1 MIMPNSA
8 MTPSCATKP
17 NGARN
22 TSSAAAAPTRPS
34 GPVRNTSIEREN
46 ECSCSISSV
55 NTMNSISGM
64 LAAIAPPAFE
74 DSSAAP
80 AIAIW

>member
-1 MIMPNSA
+1 

-22 TSSAAAAPTRPS
+22 SSRPSEAPIRPS

-46 ECSCSISSV
+46 VPSCSISSV
-55 NTMNSISGM
+55 KTMNSISGT
-64 LAAIAPPAFE
+64 LAMIAVPAFD